1 MAFMNAHALN
11 AQSAY
16 GNSGRAAGSDKDVEV
31 HTFQKSIARLRPLA
45 GPDFKLTPTAAE
57 TLSENLRLWDALTVD
72 VLHPENG
79 LSDALSGQLLSL
91 SRFVRNHTHALYS
104 STDGSTVTVDVL
116 IDINTAIL
124 KGLLGQPGDAAQA
137 A

>member
-16 GNSGRAAGSDKDVEV
+16 GNSGRAVGSDKDNEV
-31 HTFQKSIARLRPLA
+31 HVFQRSIARLRPLA
-45 GPDFKLTPTAAE
+45 GPDFKLTGPAAE
-57 TLSENLRLWDALTVD
+57 TLSENLRLWDALVVD
-72 VLHPENG
+72 MLHPDNA
-79 LSDALSGQLLSL
+79 LSDALIGQIMGL
-91 SRFVRNHTHALYS
+91 SRFVRHHTHTLYS
-104 STDGSTVTVDVL
+104 GSGSVDVL

-124 KGLLGQPGDAAQA
+124 KGLLGQPGTGSKTQA